1 MKSLATGLLIIA
13 AGIFGSCTHVRDK
26 NPFEK
31 QFLKSWTMQSSLLV
45 KANDGQIAGAGYTDD
60 TWFKVEVPTTVLRAL
75 VKEGVYP
82 DPHLDVNNF
91 KIPDASDE
99 LNERLGL
106 AKYSHIPGV
115 SNPFKDPWWF
125 RTAFEIPRENA
136 DKHVWLN
143 FDGINYRADVWVNGH
158 KVADREKMVGA
169 FLRFKLDI
177 TKYVNNKGKNV
188 LAVKIYQVDHPGAA
202 VPGKQ
207 FDVFGQSRGY
217 GEEMYKDATIIVS
230 SGWDCAPVVRDRNMG
245 IYQDVFLTYTGDV
258 DIVDPYV
265 DVVLPGQDTT
275 LADLTI
281 HAELVNISDK
291 PVKGV
296 LKGSIDLMKEV
307 DFYTYTKKM
316 PGTMDPVSFEKELEI
331 PAGKTLDVRLSKDD
345 FPSLSIKNPHL
356 WWPKGYGPQYLHNLK
371 LSFVTEGKPSDE
383 ENTMFGIR
391 EIKTTLKEIDGTYG
405 RVFWVN
411 GKKVFVRGGWLQPD
425 MMFDMN
431 KKRWY
436 AEARL
441 IANAGIDI
449 VANEEMPPI
458 PNHVVEAFDKYGLLF
473 WETLFPCSISYPGRE
488 KFKYPLD
495 ADLAIRG
502 AQDMIKRY
510 RHHASLALWAFTNE
524 VMLREAIYVPVRKLI
539 KEMVPSAPFIPTTCI
554 RWDVDSLTPYIK
566 PDLPLGTTDISYP
579 GYNWQPNEYYYN
591 MVLKVKDQML
601 RNELG
606 CPSVPVL
613 SSMQKMIFHLGE
625 GEKNAIYPL
634 DSVWAYH
641 GAWDKAGVEEGYAYK
656 DYDDAIRNYYGQ
668 PETVSD
674 YIREAQYVNAG
685 AYRAIYEAANHRMW
699 DITQGVLI
707 WKLNSIWPTVVW
719 QIYDWFL
726 NPTSAYYFTQKALEP
741 VHIQLNENDFT
752 VSVIN
757 TTYQPLKEYTATVKV
772 LDFDLKVLWE
782 KEDIFTMGE
791 NRYKEL
797 FKLPEIKGLSTVYF
811 VKLELKDARGKTIS
825 DNFYWFSSRQKPDFR
840 ALSRLKPVDL
850 VMNTQF
856 FDENTEY
863 LVKVRVENTSG
874 RLAFMNRLM
883 VCRGKGGEEV
893 LPTIWSDNF
902 FTLLPGEKKD
912 LTARV
917 AKEDLNGKEPFVVQ
931 DKY

>member
-1 MKSLATGLLIIA
+1 MKTLKLILLIPVI
-13 AGIFGSCTHVRDK
+13 GFIQSCSHVRHDDK
-26 NPFEK
+26 FEK
-31 QFLKSWTMQSSLLV
+31 QFLKNWTMQSSLLV
-45 KANDGQIAGAGYTDD
+45 KAKEEKIADGGYKDNS
-60 TWFKVEVPTTVLRAL
+60 WYKVEVPTTILRAL

-99 LNERLGL
+99 LNKRLGL
-106 AKYSHIPGV
+106 AKYSHIKGV
-115 SNPFKDPWWF
+115 PNPFKDPWWF
-125 RTAFEIPRENA
+125 RTTFEIPDEKA
-136 DKHVWLN
+136 DKRVWLN
-143 FDGINYRADVWVNGH
+143 FDGINYRAEVWVNGH
-158 KVADREKMVGA
+158 KIVDKKDMTGA
-169 FLRFKLDI
+169 FLRFKFDI
-177 TKYVNNKGKNV
+177 TKYVKKRDENI

-207 FDVFGQSRGY
+207 FDIFGQSRGY

-245 IYQDVFLTYTGDV
+245 MYQDVFLTYTGAV

-265 DVVLPGQDTT
+265 DTVLPDNDTT
-275 LADLTI
+275 KADLTV
-281 HAELVNISDK
+281 HAELVNVSSE
-291 PVKGV
+291 PVKGI

-307 DFYTYTKKM
+307 DFDTYVREM
-316 PGTMDPVSFEKELEI
+316 PGHMQTISFEKALEI
-331 PAGKTLDVRLSKDD
+331 PAGKTIDIRLNKDD
-345 FPSLSIKNPHL
+345 FPSLSVKNPHL
-356 WWPKGYGPQYLHNLK
+356 WWPTGYGRQYLHNLR
-371 LSFVTEGKPSDE
+371 LSFETKGSTSDE

-391 EIKTTLKEIDGTYG
+391 EIKTTLKEIEGTYG

-425 MMFDMN
+425 MMFDMS

-441 IANAGIDI
+441 IANSGIDI

-473 WETLFPCSISYPGRE
+473 WETLFPCSVSYPGRE

-495 ADLAIRG
+495 AGLAVRG

-524 VMLREAIYVPVRKLI
+524 VMLREEIYTPVRNLFR
-539 KEMVPSAPFIPTTCI
+539 EMVPSAPFIPTTCI

-579 GYNWQPNEYYYN
+579 GYNWQPDEYYYK

-601 RNELG
+601 RNEMG

-613 SSMQKMIFHLGE
+613 SSMQKMIFNLGN
-625 GEKNAIYPL
+625 GKKNALYPL

-641 GAWDKAGVEEGYAYK
+641 GAWDKGNGESGYAFK
-656 DYDDAIRNYYGQ
+656 DYDDAIRNYYGS
-668 PETVSD
+668 PESVED
-674 YIREAQYVNAG
+674 YIRKAQYVNAG
-685 AYRAIYEAANHRMW
+685 CYRAMYEAANHRMW

-707 WKLNSIWPTVVW
+707 WKINSIWPTVVW

-726 NPTSAYYFTQKALEP
+726 NPTSAYYFTQKALESI
-741 VHIQLNENDFT
+741 HIQLNEHDFT

-757 TTYQPLKEYTATVKV
+757 TEYRELKDYSASVKV
-772 LDFDLKVLWE
+772 FDFDLNTKWE
-782 KEDIFTMGE
+782 KEKSFSMGE

-797 FKLPEIKGLSTVYF
+797 FKLPEIQGLSTVYF
-811 VKLELKDARGKTIS
+811 VKLELKDKQGKTIS
-825 DNFYWFSSRQKPDFR
+825 DNFYWFSTKREPDFR
-840 ALSRLKPVDL
+840 QLSKLEPVDL
-850 VMNTQF
+850 KIDVQTV
-856 FDENTEY
+856 DEDTEY
-863 LVKVRVENTSG
+863 LIKVEVENASDG
-874 RLAFMNRLM
+874 LAFMNRLM
-883 VCRGKGGEEV
+883 VCKGEGGEEV

-902 FTLLPGEKKD
+902 FTLLPDEHKV

-917 AKEDLNGKEPFVVQ
+917 AKADLNGKKPVVVQ